1 MKKNNYL
8 KISKSSISSVENLCL
23 ALDLTLGDF
32 LNLKMMSGCER
43 YVLNEKPKPGGGIRK
58 TYNPNKLVRVFQRRI
73 NNRIFSNP
81 HIIKWP
87 AHIYGS
93 IPNDMNSDGSTSRR
107 DFVACASVHC
117 GAKSILKVD
126 VKDFFDNISKDIVY
140 DIFHDFLKFNDEVSE
155 ALTDICTYDRSHLV
169 QGALTSSYLAT
180 LALFNIEGGV
190 VQRLALKKLKYT
202 RFVDDI
208 TISSVNSRYD
218 FDFAKS
224 IVINMLHEKDLPVNL
239 SKTKVYYSG
248 SEPLTVHGLRVS
260 FNQVRL
266 PSDEVR
272 KIRAAVKN
280 IEIIANDTFY
290 RKTGN
295 YRKDFNKCMGRVN
308 KLSRVGHKQHK
319 NLVARLNKVYP
330 LPSFTDIKK
339 TRNLIE
345 KIRSK
350 YDDGKNYFYYHK
362 MYYAAME
369 KLNLI
374 KRSFPNTAKS
384 LRLRLRGLRP
394 EYD

>member
-1 MKKNNYL
+1 M
-8 KISKSSISSVENLCL
+8 
-23 ALDLTLGDF
+23 
-32 LNLKMMSGCER
+32 
-43 YVLNEKPKPGGGIRK
+43 
-58 TYNPNKLVRVFQRRI
+58 
-73 NNRIFSNP
+73 
-81 HIIKWP
+81 
-87 AHIYGS
+87 
-93 IPNDMNSDGSTSRR
+93 
-107 DFVACASVHC
+107 ACASVHC

-140 DIFHDFLKFNDEVSE
+140 DIFNGFLKFNSEVSE

-180 LALFNIEGGV
+180 LALFNIEGRI

-280 IEIIANDTFY
+280 IEIIANDTSY
-290 RKTGN
+290 RKTGS

-308 KLSRVGHKQHK
+308 KLSRVGHKQHES
-319 NLVARLNKVYP
+319 LVARLNKVYP

-339 TRNLIE
+339 TKDLIE

-369 KLNLI
+369 KLNLV
-374 KRSFPNTAKS
+374 KRSFPNTAKN